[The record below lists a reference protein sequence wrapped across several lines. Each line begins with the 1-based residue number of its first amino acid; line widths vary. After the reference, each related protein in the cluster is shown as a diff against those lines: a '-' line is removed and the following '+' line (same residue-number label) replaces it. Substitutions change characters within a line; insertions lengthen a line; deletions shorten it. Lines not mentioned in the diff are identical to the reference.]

1 MKNNNIKSVCH
12 DITKCDNAIKYKAEG
27 KAYCL
32 VCSKSLVMDNEKKA
46 SATKDNMFKH
56 ASEDL

>member
-1 MKNNNIKSVCH
+1 MKKEQCKDVSTCEH
-12 DITKCDNAIKYKAEG
+12 AAKYKAEG

-32 VCSKSLVMDNEKKA
+32 VCSKSLSKDTNEKTA
-46 SATKDNMFKH
+46 SDKGMFKH